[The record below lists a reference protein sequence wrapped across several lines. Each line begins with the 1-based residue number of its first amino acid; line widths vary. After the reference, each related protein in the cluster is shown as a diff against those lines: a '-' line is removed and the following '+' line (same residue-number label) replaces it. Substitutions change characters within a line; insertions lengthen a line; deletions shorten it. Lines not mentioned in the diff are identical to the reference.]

1 MSWDAFQR
9 EVLAEL
15 GHVLYQPASVGH
27 ASSAQAPATDIDEAL
42 LQRLARAA
50 AMPLEQ
56 LLGYPQI
63 VDAARGLP
71 ADARAK
77 RALWP
82 QLRALRSCHR

>member
-15 GHVLYQPASVGH
+15 GHVLYQPASAGH
-27 ASSAQAPATDIDEAL
+27 AAPATDIDEAL

-56 LLGYPQI
+56 LLGYPRI
-63 VDAARGLP
+63 LEAARGLP

-82 QLRALRSCHR
+82 QLRALRGGQR